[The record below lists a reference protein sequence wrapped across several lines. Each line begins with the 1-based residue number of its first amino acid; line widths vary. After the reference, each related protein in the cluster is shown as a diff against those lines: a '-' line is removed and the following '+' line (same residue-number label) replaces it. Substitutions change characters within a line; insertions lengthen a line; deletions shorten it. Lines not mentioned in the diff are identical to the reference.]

1 MTQISVESINEMTA
15 SGLNLITQAIS
26 IYDQDLQLV
35 LANRRF
41 RTLFNLPV
49 EFATAGADFSETL
62 RHLSIMGEYGP
73 IEDVDAFVA
82 EKVELARAF
91 EPHYFERTRANN
103 TTISVEGN
111 PLGQGGW
118 ISVYTDITEIKRQE
132 EFFHSHAKGLSE
144 ELGQR
149 TEDLFQTNRAMAATV
164 RALEAAKQELT
175 ANQEQLALLNTMTPA
190 HIAHVNAQG
199 VYTHSNGRLH
209 TILPGQ
215 KSDIVGRHFEA
226 VLGVAIWSK
235 VLPPF
240 ESVLQGESSVTQ
252 FRDEDSGRF
261 IRLAMSP
268 DIQPDGQVTGAYILS
283 TDVTEEVS
291 SRNALA
297 HARRRELASQLTSG
311 MAHDFSNLLTIIM
324 GQQARLQD
332 AAGDDPVL
340 NDISATI
347 KSAAMRG
354 ADLIKSLSLI
364 ESQRVIDPVSVEVTT
379 YFDNV
384 QQLARAAI
392 HESMQLRFSV
402 QIPDE
407 RLIFDP
413 GFAQDAILNLV
424 LNASEACNSF
434 TDNVVSHSSTDEKT
448 SCIQVEVLKTKSNQL
463 EILVDDDGPGF
474 SEDALANAL
483 APFYSTKG
491 GKIGRGMGLTAAF
504 DFAKSCGGT
513 VRLRNREQGGASVS
527 LTIPYQVVRT
537 TSPGLVLLVDDDD
550 DVRHSILSYL
560 RRAGHAVVEAAT
572 VAEAAQLMS
581 LEGLT
586 HVVTDLDIG
595 RTGTGLDVAA
605 LVPTSLPLMI
615 ITGLP
620 KSDELRQR
628 AEQSYTVLSKPFD
641 FETLENTLLQ
651 IESA

>member
-1 MTQISVESINEMTA
+1 M
-15 SGLNLITQAIS
+15 
-26 IYDQDLQLV
+26 
-35 LANRRF
+35 
-41 RTLFNLPV
+41 
-49 EFATAGADFSETL
+49 
-62 RHLSIMGEYGP
+62 
-73 IEDVDAFVA
+73 
-82 EKVELARAF
+82 
-91 EPHYFERTRANN
+91 
-103 TTISVEGN
+103 
-111 PLGQGGW
+111 
-118 ISVYTDITEIKRQE
+118 YTDITEIKRQE

-209 TILPGQ
+209 TILPGH

-226 VLGVAIWSK
+226 VLGQAIWSK
-235 VLPPF
+235 VSPPF

-268 DIQPDGQVTGAYILS
+268 DIQSDGQVTGAYILS

-332 AAGDDPVL
+332 AAGADPEL
-340 NDISATI
+340 NDISTTI

-379 YFDNV
+379 YFENV
-384 QQLARAAI
+384 QQLAHAAI
-392 HESMQLRFSV
+392 PESMQLRFSV

-424 LNASEACNSF
+424 LNASEACNS
-434 TDNVVSHSSTDEKT
+434 VASHSPFEENTGSV
-448 SCIQVEVLKTKSNQL
+448 QVQVLKTKSNQL

-483 APFYSTKG
+483 APFYSTKD
-491 GKIGRGMGLTAAF
+491 GKVGRGMGLTAAF

-527 LTIPYQVVRT
+527 LTIPYQVVRAA
-537 TSPGLVLLVDDDD
+537 SPGLVLLVDDDD

-595 RTGTGLDVAA
+595 KTGTGLDVAK
-605 LVPTSLPLMI
+605 LVPTGIPLMI

-620 KSDELRQR
+620 KSDELRQ
-628 AEQSYTVLSKPFD
+628 
-641 FETLENTLLQ
+641 
-651 IESA
+651 